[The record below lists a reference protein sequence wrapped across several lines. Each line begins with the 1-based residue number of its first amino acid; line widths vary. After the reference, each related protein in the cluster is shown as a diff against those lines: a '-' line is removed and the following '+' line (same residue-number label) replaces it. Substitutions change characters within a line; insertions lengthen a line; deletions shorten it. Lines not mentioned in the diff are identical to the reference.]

1 MLREIG
7 SAFVGENQNRGTEFS
22 PFKPIE
28 NQAITNRLLTTLA
41 EYATFAETFSLYYF
55 FIVHIREIP
64 RTPINK
70 GIVL

>member
-7 SAFVGENQNRGTEFS
+7 SAFVGENQNHGTEFS
-22 PFKPIE
+22 PFKPFE

-41 EYATFAETFSLYYF
+41 KYAIFAETFSLYYF
-55 FIVHIREIP
+55 FIVHTRKIP

>member
-28 NQAITNRLLTTLA
+28 NQAITNRLLRTLA
-41 EYATFAETFSLYYF
+41 EYATFAETFSLSIIFLLYIHGKF
-55 FIVHIREIP
+55 PAPQSI
-64 RTPINK
+64 K
-70 GIVL
+70 K

>member
-7 SAFVGENQNRGTEFS
+7 SAFVGESQNRGTEFS

-41 EYATFAETFSLYYF
+41 KCAIFAETFSLYYF
-55 FIVHIREIP
+55 FIVHTRKIP